1 MDIEFELLE
10 KDYINFN
17 IDHAKKSSSLKKS
30 ILSQRILGP
39 IVFMLIPFILRL
51 YTSIPLS
58 YWLTIFAIASV
69 LWVMF
74 YPKYFNWE
82 MGRRVKKML
91 NEGNNENILIR
102 RTISISKEG
111 LLEKSAIGESKV
123 KWSQV
128 DKVEETEEYIYI
140 YISSISAHIIPK
152 RVFRDENEKRL
163 FIKEI
168 EKYHGL
174 H

>member
-69 LWVMF
+69 LWVIF
-74 YPKYFNWE
+74 IRSILTGKWE
-82 MGRRVKKML
+82 
-91 NEGNNENILIR
+91 
-102 RTISISKEG
+102 
-111 LLEKSAIGESKV
+111 
-123 KWSQV
+123 
-128 DKVEETEEYIYI
+128 EEL
-140 YISSISAHIIPK
+140 K
-152 RVFRDENEKRL
+152 RC
-163 FIKEI
+163 
-168 EKYHGL
+168 
-174 H
+174 